1 MPARPVNFLV
11 GWSSGDTNTITV
23 SGLFSVSKSGGGS
36 QTITRNVFRGVTYS
50 VGSSGSGP
58 GSTGLR
64 TYSNGQ
70 VGLDDRQGAGADGDY
85 NDLTILP
92 NYGKFF
98 GASGGSCSYR
108 WDAPAPPAV
117 AVYFNGKV
125 NEEVTVGTNVTV
137 AWECADIDLFPP
149 TGEINIYPTG
159 TSANGMLG
167 LNGPVTAN
175 SSLLTTPA
183 VGVYSIIFLGTND
196 GGSTSAGAN
205 LIVHAKPV
213 ISSFTIS
220 NSSPIQG
227 QSITLTWVTANASE
241 VSISGNA
248 NAFAGGSGSPSS
260 SLSGSYT
267 WSPSIGGSFNATITA
282 KNPVGY
288 TVTETV
294 YWTVRDET
302 PNSFGWDNSLD
313 SSPPGVL
320 KESNTISING
330 FGPTQ
335 YPSSQLPIKS
345 NYPVQVMVNGDGVW
359 RDVQQ
364 I

>member
-1 MPARPVNFLV
+1 MPARSVNFLV
-11 GWSSGDTNTITV
+11 GWSSDDTNTITV

-36 QTITRNVFRGVTYS
+36 ETVTRNVNRGQTYS

-58 GSTGLR
+58 GSTGLQ

-117 AVYFNGKV
+117 AVYFNGEV

-137 AWECADIDLFPP
+137 AWECTDIDLFPP
-149 TGEINIYPTG
+149 TGAISISPAG
-159 TSANGMLG
+159 TSANGMQG

-183 VGVYSIIFLGTND
+183 VGSYEITYTGTND
-196 GGSTSAGAN
+196 GGSTSATSY
-205 LIVHAKPV
+205 LTVYAKPEV
-213 ISSFTIS
+213 SSFTIS
-220 NSSPIQG
+220 NTSPAQG
-227 QSITLTWVTANASE
+227 QSITLSWTTTGASE

-260 SLSGSYT
+260 NLSGSYT
-267 WSPSIGGSFNATITA
+267 WSPSIGGNFSATITA

-302 PNSFGWDNSLD
+302 PFSFEWDDKID
-313 SSPPGVL
+313 SSPPGSL
-320 KESNTISING
+320 QESNTINING

-335 YPSSQLPIKS
+335 YPSSKLPIKS